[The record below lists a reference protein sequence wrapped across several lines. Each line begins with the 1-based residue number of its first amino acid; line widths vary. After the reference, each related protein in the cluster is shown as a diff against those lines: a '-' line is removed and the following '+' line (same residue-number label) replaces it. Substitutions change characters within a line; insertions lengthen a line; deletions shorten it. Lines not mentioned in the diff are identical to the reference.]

1 MAHNAPGLGNNW
13 RQQAERLLREARVL
27 YFVSKHPRTRWY
39 TKWVAGCSVAYLFSP
54 VQLIPSFIPVIGFLD
69 DFLALFVGAKVV
81 RKFTPPDVLKECRE
95 FAEASEIRRNEDL
108 RSGIA
113 SSAVFV
119 MAVWVAAAV
128 VASAIVF
135 AFVYHF

>member
-13 RQQAERLLREARVL
+13 RQQAERLLKEARVL
-27 YFVSKHPRTRWY
+27 YFVSKHPRTRWH
-39 TKWVAGCSVAYLFSP
+39 TKWVAACSVAYLFSP

-81 RKFTPPDVLKECRE
+81 RKFTPPDVLQECRE
-95 FAEASEIRRNEDL
+95 FADASEIRRKEDI
-108 RSGIA
+108 RSGSA
-113 SSAVFV
+113 RSAVFV